1 MLRQEY
7 RRHCNVF
14 GGGGGEGVL
23 ILILNDNSHH
33 MSLQRVGR
41 MDISVSPVV
50 LQQREISS

>member
-7 RRHCNVF
+7 RRHCNVL
-14 GGGGGEGVL
+14 GGGGGEWVL
-23 ILILNDNSHH
+23 ILSLNDNKQNR
-33 MSLQRVGR
+33 SLQRVGR

>member
-7 RRHCNVF
+7 RRHCNVL
-14 GGGGGEGVL
+14 GGGGGEWVL
-23 ILILNDNSHH
+23 ILILNDNTHH
-33 MSLQRVGR
+33 RSLQRVGR

>member
-7 RRHCNVF
+7 RRHCNVL
-14 GGGGGEGVL
+14 GGEEWVL
-23 ILILNDNSHH
+23 ILILNDNTHH
-33 MSLQRVGR
+33 RSLQRVGR